1 MELLENIFLG
11 MFLLGF
17 LFTVVSALMSGAL
30 GHAFG
35 EGSAFDAHGAHPGA
49 MGGDVSHVPHAGHAE
64 VGWAGHELSTFSP
77 LSPTTIAA
85 FITAA
90 GGMGY
95 VSLHWWEWGVA
106 ASIALAL
113 VSGILFS
120 VVVFLLFAAIFKAT
134 QGSSLVSL
142 DSMIGAE
149 AEVSIVIPSGKLGEV
164 AYVRNSQRMVMAAR
178 CADGASIPTGCRVVV
193 KSVSPTEFV
202 VEETRDSWLARSRGG
217 QARA

>member
-1 MELLENIFLG
+1 MLESIFLG

-17 LFTVVSALMSGAL
+17 LFTVISALMSGAL

-49 MGGDVSHVPHAGHAE
+49 MGGDVSHAPDAGHAE
-64 VGWAGHELSTFSP
+64 VGWVGHELSTFSP

-95 VSLHWWEWGVA
+95 VSLHWWEWSPA
-106 ASIALAL
+106 ASVGLAL
-113 VSGILFS
+113 GSGIVFA
-120 VVVFLLFAAIFKAT
+120 VVVFLLFAAIFKVT

-142 DSMIGAE
+142 DSTVGME
-149 AEVSIVIPSGKLGEV
+149 AEVSIVIPSGQLGEV
-164 AYVRNSQRMVMAAR
+164 AYVRNGQRMVMAAR
-178 CADGASIPTGCRVVV
+178 CADAASVPAGSKVIV
-193 KSVSPTEFV
+193 KSVSSTEFV